1 MIIIITIIHIY
12 IRNHAFPIH
21 MPTKKTP
28 LKSSIAGKPKPRRL
42 PDEAARSGA
51 FFWQQIARE
60 TLQKAHK
67 AVC

>member
-1 MIIIITIIHIY
+1 
-12 IRNHAFPIH
+12 